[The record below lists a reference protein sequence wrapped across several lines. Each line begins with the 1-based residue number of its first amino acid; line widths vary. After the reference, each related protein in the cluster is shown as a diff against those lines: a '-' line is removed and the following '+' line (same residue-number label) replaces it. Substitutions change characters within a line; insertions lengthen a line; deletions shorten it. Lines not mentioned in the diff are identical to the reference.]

1 MGISIWQLLIVLG
14 IVVLLFGTKKLRNIG
29 GDLGGAIRGFKKSMS
44 EDDKKEEQEEE
55 SDVIEAKTEEPIQA
69 SKTEKASKP
78 EETPRDKSHS

>member
-44 EDDKKEEQEEE
+44 EDDKKEED
-55 SDVIEAKTEEPIQA
+55 SDALEARPEDTVQASQAEQA
-69 SKTEKASKP
+69 SKA
-78 EETPRDKSHS
+78 EETPRDKTHS